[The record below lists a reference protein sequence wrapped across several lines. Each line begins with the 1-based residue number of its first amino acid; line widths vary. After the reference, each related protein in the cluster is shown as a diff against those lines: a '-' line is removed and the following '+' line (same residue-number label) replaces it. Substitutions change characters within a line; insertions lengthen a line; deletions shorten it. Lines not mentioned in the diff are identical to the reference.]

1 MLNKVVGSECKNLRH
16 PSAFRNLDALLG
28 LIGLGLNDCD
38 LRVGGQ
44 CSIHPILQR
53 FERTVQNK
61 KRRRQLSELFISEQ
75 SSQPETGNL
84 SVVFGFQVFAVSI
97 VSLDLDGHSF
107 DLADHSLLFKFLRF
121 GKFPILVVQHVL
133 LEPFNRER

>member
-1 MLNKVVGSECKNLRH
+1 M
-16 PSAFRNLDALLG
+16 
-28 LIGLGLNDCD
+28 
-38 LRVGGQ
+38 
-44 CSIHPILQR
+44 
-53 FERTVQNK
+53 
-61 KRRRQLSELFISEQ
+61 
-75 SSQPETGNL
+75 GNL